1 VQQQPLI
8 SVRDVM
14 SRVAAFLPSLVAG
27 IVVLAIG
34 LLAWWLVAKFVARLL
49 VVLRLDRVLSR
60 IGWGKAL
67 AKGDVRHALFQLV
80 GTVLGA
86 IVFLIFLDNAFVIWN
101 LTVLS
106 RLLESLVLLIPD
118 LVVAA
123 VIVTVGWV
131 SGALAARSA
140 SRGLSRA
147 GVLRAALAG
156 QMIRTAVSVLAVAIA
171 LIQLDVAATI
181 VSSAFL
187 ITFGALGLSFVLAVG
202 LGSRRAVE
210 LMWEEVL
217 TRRRESAGRPRP
229 PAARP
234 GQSADG

>member
-49 VVLRLDRVLSR
+49 IVLRLDRVLSR

-67 AKGDVRHALFQLV
+67 AKGDVRHALFELL
-80 GTVLGA
+80 GTILGA

-123 VIVTVGWV
+123 VIVIVGWV
-131 SGALAARSA
+131 AGALAARSA

-147 GVLRAALAG
+147 GIPRAALAA
-156 QMIRTAVSVLAVAIA
+156 QVIRTAVFVLSVAIA

-217 TRRRESAGRPRP
+217 ARRRESAHRPRP
-229 PAARP
+229 PAPRP
-234 GQSADG
+234 PGPEA

>member
-8 SVRDVM
+8 SVTDVM
-14 SRVAAFLPSLVAG
+14 SRVAGFLPSLVAG

-49 VVLRLDRVLSR
+49 IVLRLDRVLSR
-60 IGWGKAL
+60 LGWGKAL
-67 AKGDVRHALFQLV
+67 AKGDVRHALFELL
-80 GTVLGA
+80 GTILGA
-86 IVFLIFLDNAFVIWN
+86 IIFLIFLDNAFVIWN

-123 VIVTVGWV
+123 VIVIVGWV
-131 SGALAARSA
+131 AASLAARSA

-147 GVLRAALAG
+147 GVSRAALAA
-156 QMIRTAVSVLAVAIA
+156 QIIRTAILVLSVAIA
-171 LIQLDVAATI
+171 LIQLNVAATI

-217 TRRRESAGRPRP
+217 LRRRETGRTRPAPRP
-229 PAARP
+229 PR
-234 GQSADG
+234 STDS

>member
-14 SRVAAFLPSLVAG
+14 SRVAGFLPSLVAG

-49 VVLRLDRVLSR
+49 IVLRLDRVLSR
-60 IGWGKAL
+60 LGWGKAL
-67 AKGDVRHALFQLV
+67 SKGDVRHALFELL
-80 GTVLGA
+80 GTILGA

-123 VIVTVGWV
+123 VIVAVGWIT
-131 SGALAARSA
+131 GALAARSA

-147 GVLRAALAG
+147 GVSRAALAA
-156 QMIRTAVSVLAVAIA
+156 QIIRTAILVLAVAIA
-171 LIQLDVAATI
+171 LVQLNVAATI

-217 TRRRESAGRPRP
+217 TRRRETGRPRP
-229 PAARP
+229 APRTGRSPDA
-234 GQSADG
+234 